1 VPRETFLNLPEEKR
15 KRITD
20 TLLKHFACRPY
31 NEVNLDEIARDCG
44 IAKGSLYQYF
54 TNKGEIYLYAVEEAF
69 RRSLTLLT
77 GLDFQKI
84 SLFDYCELS
93 FESSLEFFLKE
104 QEAYFLLERA
114 FFYNDSPF
122 REEILNRYTEKTQK
136 ILLDLVVQNQKA
148 GYIRQDIDAE
158 FIALYLEAVSL
169 RFKRYLIE
177 KIRKEGKK
185 ILEVPREELKKFQE
199 DILKLLNEGMRGSA
213 APVGS
218 KKEGLSTL

>member
-1 VPRETFLNLPEEKR
+1 MPRDTFLNLPEEKR

-20 TLLKHFACRPY
+20 ALLRHFAYRPY
-31 NEVNLDEIARDCG
+31 NEVNLDEIARECG

-54 TNKGEIYLYAVEEAF
+54 TNKGEIYLYAVGEAF
-69 RRSLTLLT
+69 SRSLTLLK

-93 FESSLEFFLKE
+93 LESSLEFYLKE
-104 QEAYFLLERA
+104 QDAYFLLERA

-122 REEILNRYTEKTQK
+122 REEILNQYTQRTQK
-136 ILLDLVVQNQKA
+136 VLLNLVVQNQKA

-169 RFKRYLIE
+169 RFKQYLIE
-177 KIRKEGKK
+177 KVRKEGKK
-185 ILEVPREELKKFQE
+185 ILEVPREELKKFQGN
-199 DILKLLNEGMRGSA
+199 ILKLLSEGMRGNS

-218 KKEGLSTL
+218 KKEGLSTQ